1 MNVLQNITL
10 HCIPIG
16 AQWADSNFFSF
27 SSPTSEL
34 ELESEGGETQKL
46 GARIEKDWRGRDA
59 ENDAVSLANEIRIGA
74 QHLIL

>member
-1 MNVLQNITL
+1 MDFFNFFMAVLQNITL

-27 SSPTSEL
+27 SSPTWEL

-46 GARIEKDWRGRDA
+46 GARIEKD
-59 ENDAVSLANEIRIGA
+59 
-74 QHLIL
+74 